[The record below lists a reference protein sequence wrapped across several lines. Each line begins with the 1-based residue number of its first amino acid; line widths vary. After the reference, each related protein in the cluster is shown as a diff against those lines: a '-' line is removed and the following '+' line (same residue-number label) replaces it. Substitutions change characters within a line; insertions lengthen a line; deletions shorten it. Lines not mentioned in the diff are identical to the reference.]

1 MDEGERDEWL
11 EYFAATCP
19 NCGGL
24 RSECS
29 DPTRDLYPQR
39 SVCWPSAVRESV
51 VAAVAEEARE
61 RQARRADGAHAA
73 GWHVS
78 VWVSE
83 FDLNPDDNFV

>member
-51 VAAVAEEARE
+51 
-61 RQARRADGAHAA
+61 ARRLTKKHENAKPDPGTGLMPLDG
-73 GWHVS
+73 VS

-83 FDLNPDDNFV
+83 FDLTPDDNFL